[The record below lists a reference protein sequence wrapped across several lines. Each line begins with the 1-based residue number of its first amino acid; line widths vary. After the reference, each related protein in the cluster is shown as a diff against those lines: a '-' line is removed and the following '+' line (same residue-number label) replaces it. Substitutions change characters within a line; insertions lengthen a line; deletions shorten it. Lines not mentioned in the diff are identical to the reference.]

1 VSASCIVADA
11 GPLIG
16 LARIGRLELLRS
28 LFASTILPSAVYTEC
43 VYASGKPGAAA
54 IARAVD
60 DRWLTVRALSKP
72 VPRDLPV
79 GIGLGEREAIA
90 LALQLVCPVLVD
102 DKLARAAAQSAGL
115 SVIGTGGLLLAA
127 KSRSLIP
134 SVGSALEELQ
144 GAGYHFSQE
153 LITKIL
159 ELAGEKR

>member
-1 VSASCIVADA
+1 
-11 GPLIG
+11 
-16 LARIGRLELLRS
+16 
-28 LFASTILPSAVYTEC
+28 VYTEC
-43 VYASGKPGAAA
+43 LSASGKPGAAA

-72 VPRDLPV
+72 MPRDLPV

-90 LALQLVCPVLVD
+90 LALELVCPVLVD

-134 SVGSALEELQ
+134 SVGSELEELQ
-144 GAGYHFSQE
+144 SKPAIGSLADAGRRRRSPR
-153 LITKIL
+153 KIAQVL
-159 ELAGEKR
+159 LTFADSLMVHTGVGRSTSLSRLP